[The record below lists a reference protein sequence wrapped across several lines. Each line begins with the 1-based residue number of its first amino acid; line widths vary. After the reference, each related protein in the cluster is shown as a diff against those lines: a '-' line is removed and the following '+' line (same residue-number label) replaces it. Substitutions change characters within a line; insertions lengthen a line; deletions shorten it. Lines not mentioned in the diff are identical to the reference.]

1 MGDHEV
7 CQLQPL
13 HRILG
18 GRRRRSLSHRWR
30 RDGNPYLD
38 DRTYVDFAFI
48 VNGCTRV
55 GSDLSNWRDACE
67 VTLTDPLPKYTDKD
81 GVERIA
87 VFDADKNPGWTL
99 SADGASA
106 SKTYTG
112 TKSSDVLTQIYN
124 DELLLRFP
132 GLKFDTLADQLSR
145 TLTTACS

>member
-1 MGDHEV
+1 M
-7 CQLQPL
+7 
-13 HRILG
+13 
-18 GRRRRSLSHRWR
+18 
-30 RDGNPYLD
+30 
-38 DRTYVDFAFI
+38 YVDFAFI

-106 SKTYTG
+106 SK
-112 TKSSDVLTQIYN
+112 
-124 DELLLRFP
+124 
-132 GLKFDTLADQLSR
+132 A
-145 TLTTACS
+145 